1 MRFVHQFGASRHF
14 AVLLDG
20 ATMDDMATALD
31 LTPTGSI
38 ARVGRRTARYRRILL
53 VLAAGGLANF
63 AVVYFPQP
71 LLPQLATAFSVEPA
85 ATGLALSVAT
95 GAMLLGLIVAAPL
108 SDRIG
113 RVPAMGGSLVVAG
126 LFCALGAAAP
136 TWEAFL
142 ALRAGAGFTLAVLP
156 AVALAYLRDV
166 VHDDA
171 QLEANSIYISGT
183 ALGGAL
189 GRLAPLPLAALGGW
203 QLVMVVLGAL
213 SVAVGVIVWTML
225 PRDAAEHRTLRVGDV
240 LGGALSSLR
249 DPVILAL
256 CVVGGLNMAL
266 FVGLYNAVPFR
277 LDAPP
282 FSLGAAEVLV
292 YLAYPIGIAAPGVFR
307 RIAAR
312 RGRGAATLVGACALL
327 FATAVLWMP
336 SVVAVFVGLG
346 ILTFAFLG
354 AHSILS
360 GWVVERAHA
369 VGRSTA
375 RASSAYLLVY
385 YLGSTLSG
393 TASTHVWQSGGWDA
407 VIALAAAIGV
417 CGLVLAIVVRRRT
430 ARTARTVG
438 RGARAGR
445 R

>member
-1 MRFVHQFGASRHF
+1 MV
-14 AVLLDG
+14 
-20 ATMDDMATALD
+20 DMATALE

-71 LLPQLATAFSVEPA
+71 LLPQLASALAVEPG

-95 GAMLLGLIVAAPL
+95 AAMMLGLVVAAPL

-113 RVPAMGGSLVVAG
+113 RVPAMGGSLMVAG
-126 LFCALGAAAP
+126 VLCALGAVAP
-136 TWEAFL
+136 TWGVFL
-142 ALRAGAGFTLAVLP
+142 ALRAGAGFALAVLP

-166 VHDDA
+166 VHEDA

-183 ALGGAL
+183 ALGGAV

-203 QLVMVVLGAL
+203 QLVMIVLGAL
-213 SVAVGVIVWTML
+213 SVTVGALVWALL
-225 PRDAAEHRTLRVGDV
+225 PRDAAEPRALRVGDV

-249 DPVILAL
+249 DPVTLAL
-256 CVVGGLNMAL
+256 CAIGGLNMAL

-292 YLAYPIGIAAPGVFR
+292 YLAYPIGIAAPAVFR

-312 RGRGAATLVGACALL
+312 RGRAAATLVGALALL
-327 FATAVLWMP
+327 AATGVLAAP
-336 SVVAVFVGLG
+336 SVVAVFAGLG

-354 AHSILS
+354 THSILS
-360 GWVVERAHA
+360 GWVVDRAHES
-369 VGRSTA
+369 GRSTA

-385 YLGSTLSG
+385 YLGSTLAG
-393 TASTHVWQSGGWDA
+393 TASTHLWQGGGWDA
-407 VIALAAAIGV
+407 VIALAAAVGAA
-417 CGLVLAIVVRRRT
+417 GLVLGLVVRRRG
-430 ARTARTVG
+430 V
-438 RGARAGR
+438 RAGGGRAALGR
-445 R
+445 RR